1 MSIKVGII
9 GCGKIAQ
16 VRHIPEYAA
25 NPDAE
30 VYGFYDINLARAE
43 ELAQKY
49 GGKAYASY
57 EELLADPEIA
67 AVSVCAANHAHAEIS
82 IAALKAGKHV
92 LCEKPM
98 AVTLE
103 ECEAMVAA
111 AKESGKYLMIGQNQR
126 LAKAHAKAKELIE
139 QGVDAI
145 FYPCLTRNVNER
157 VSDNHYNCPVVAY
170 YPEVLVHNM
179 DSLATTRFLY
189 PYLNINDKKELTR
202 ELTAFFNDT
211 FGGFT
216 VQEVS
221 RAVASAARAYDTHM
235 RAIRAEG
242 ARAIEFAKRAHKRLM
257 VLCGRPYHIDPEI
270 GHGIDKLAT
279 SLGFVV
285 VTEDAVAHLAS
296 APVRPFVLNQ
306 WTYHARLYNAARFVT
321 ETQGAELV
329 QLVSFGCG
337 IDAITTDEVREI
349 LEDGGKLYTQIKID
363 EITNLGA
370 VTIRLR
376 SLLGALEGQGKEA

>member
-1 MSIKVGII
+1 MTIKVGII

-43 ELAQKY
+43 ELAKQY

-67 AVSVCAANHAHAEIS
+67 AVSVCAANHVHAEIT

-139 QGVDAI
+139 QGAI
-145 FYPCLTRNVNER
+145 GKVLTFRTIFGHGGPETWSIDPGSNVWFF
-157 VSDNHYNCPVVAY
+157 DKTKAAMGAMADLGIHKTDMIQY
-170 YPEVLVHNM
+170 VLG
-179 DSLATTRFLY
+179 TRIARTQAVLST
-189 PYLNINDKKELTR
+189 LDKKDATGGLIGVDDNAICIYQMENGVIGTMTASWTYYAAEDNTTVIYGTKGELRLYDDPKYSVQQINADGTR
-202 ELTAFFNDT
+202 IDYQIDQIQTNDNQTASGIIDLFMECLVENKEPEIS
-211 FGGFT
+211 GEN
-216 VQEVS
+216 VLHAMK
-221 RAVASAARAYDTHM
+221 AVFASIESSVR
-235 RAIRAEG
+235 G
-242 ARAIEFAKRAHKRLM
+242 CAIEVK
-257 VLCGRPYHIDPEI
+257 
-270 GHGIDKLAT
+270 
-279 SLGFVV
+279 
-285 VTEDAVAHLAS
+285 
-296 APVRPFVLNQ
+296 
-306 WTYHARLYNAARFVT
+306 
-321 ETQGAELV
+321 
-329 QLVSFGCG
+329 
-337 IDAITTDEVREI
+337 
-349 LEDGGKLYTQIKID
+349 
-363 EITNLGA
+363 
-370 VTIRLR
+370 
-376 SLLGALEGQGKEA
+376 